1 MSASKQIIRDVGN
14 SGNYEIVVTER
25 HSHWLGFNVYQV
37 LGRTESGA
45 RMYNRDGYSSSP
57 DPVEDRTVAQ
67 VFISGS
73 IKWDGCSDMSI
84 DDEPLHFCGRD
95 NVEEFAALLSAIY
108 DLAAELIQSYEGG
121 LTPAETAIRDA
132 MLAVEDAG
140 ADPLLTEAI
149 NLLQQARDKVADYV
163 DRDILKPTPQRRN
176 L

>member
-1 MSASKQIIRDVGN
+1 MTISTRRIDV
-14 SGNYEIVVTER
+14 TR
-25 HSHWLGFNVYQV
+25 
-37 LGRTESGA
+37 
-45 RMYNRDGYSSSP
+45 
-57 DPVEDRTVAQ
+57 
-67 VFISGS
+67 
-73 IKWDGCSDMSI
+73 
-84 DDEPLHFCGRD
+84 
-95 NVEEFAALLSAIY
+95 
-108 DLAAELIQSYEGG
+108 